1 MRAFPIFL
9 QAEGRTIIIFGGGA
23 DAAAKLRL
31 VAKTQA
37 RILVVAQALV
47 PGEIELG
54 EAEWVEADPLGFAFP
69 ANAALAYAATG
80 DEALDARIAHHAR
93 ANNVLVC
100 AADQPAISDFITPA
114 IVDRDPVVI
123 AIGTEGT
130 APVLARM
137 IKAQIEVMLPQGLG
151 ALGRLANSLRDR
163 VAATLAPGIER
174 RSFWRRFFQ
183 GALDN
188 GALDGQLD
196 VQTARERAETL
207 LSGKQTDK
215 VRPGFVSFVSSGPGG
230 PDLMTLR
237 ARKVLDEAD
246 VVLYDALVAPDILEL
261 ARREALMVNVG
272 KRSGK
277 HSLKQQE
284 ISDLIVQHAA
294 EGHHVVRLKGGDASI
309 FGRLAEELDRVGEA
323 GLGFEVV
330 PGVTAAAAASA
341 SAAAPL
347 TERGHAQELR
357 VITAHGAQE
366 GANGSNGEA
375 DLDWASL
382 ARSDSAIAVYM
393 GRRAAADV
401 QRKLVLHGRAS
412 ATPVVL
418 VENAG
423 RADEVIHHTTL
434 AELGVAAKA
443 TSQGAPLMM
452 LIGVVS
458 RQLAHARSADT
469 KPIDTSRKA
478 A

>member
-1 MRAFPIFL
+1 MRAFPIFI
-9 QAEGRTIIIFGGGA
+9 QAEGRSIVVFGGGA

-37 RILVVAQALV
+37 HILVVAETLV
-47 PGEIELG
+47 AGEIDLG
-54 EAEWVEADPLGFAFP
+54 DAQWVQSDPLSFEFP
-69 ANAALAYAATG
+69 ANTAFAYSATG
-80 DEALDARIAHHAR
+80 DEALDAKIARHAR
-93 ANNVLVC
+93 ANHVLVC
-100 AADQPAISDFITPA
+100 AADQPDVSDFITPA

-137 IKAQIEVMLPQGLG
+137 IKAQIETMVPQSLG
-151 ALGRLANSLRDR
+151 AVAVFANGLRQR
-163 VAATLAPGIER
+163 VGETLAPGGKR
-174 RSFWRRFFQ
+174 RSFWRSFFD
-183 GALDN
+183 GALEDR
-188 GALDGQLD
+188 LDIE
-196 VQTARERAETL
+196 TARERAENL
-207 LSGKQTDK
+207 LAGQADATA
-215 VRPGFVSFVSSGPGG
+215 REGFVSFVGSGPGG
-230 PDLMTLR
+230 PDLMTMR

-246 VVLYDALVAPDILEL
+246 VVLYDALAAPEILEL

-272 KRSGK
+272 KRCGK

-284 ISDLIVQHAA
+284 ICDLIIEHASQ
-294 EGHHVVRLKGGDASI
+294 GHHVVRLKGGDPSI
-309 FGRLAEELDRVGEA
+309 FGRLAEELDEVSAA

-357 VITAHGAQE
+357 IITAHGSQE
-366 GANGSNGEA
+366 NGADGEA
-375 DLDWASL
+375 DVDWASL
-382 ARSDSAIAVYM
+382 ARSDSAVAVYM
-393 GRRAAADV
+393 GKRAAADV
-401 QRKLVLHGRAS
+401 QRQLILNGRAP

-423 RADEVIHHTTL
+423 RTNEVIHHTTL
-434 AELGVAAKA
+434 SELGSAAKA
-443 TSQGAPLMM
+443 TGKGAPLMM

-458 RQLAHARSADT
+458 RRIVT
-469 KPIDTSRKA
+469 NTSTISHRKA